1 MYFITTSLIVR
12 ISTDVNFR
20 ETYHDDFVCCFFLVY
35 LNGSITN
42 EMKMRGFVGF
52 IIYAENSVPGHP
64 NGHFVTENLPP
75 GVEVVDCSNLLVR
88 LYYQCCFTKCTKIK
102 N

>member
-1 MYFITTSLIVR
+1 
-12 ISTDVNFR
+12 
-20 ETYHDDFVCCFFLVY
+20 
-35 LNGSITN
+35 
-42 EMKMRGFVGF
+42 MRGFVGF
-52 IIYAENSVPGHP
+52 IVYAENSVPGHP

-102 N
+102 KLEPYVRTSDILRCCDFA